1 MLPALIILA
10 CFMVMTMPSPPDNY
24 DSPIAQY
31 SSMYLKKD
39 IGLPSNHVI
48 YS

>member
-1 MLPALIILA
+1 
-10 CFMVMTMPSPPDNY
+10 MVMNTPSPPDNY

-31 SSMYLKKD
+31 SRIYLNKH

-48 YS
+48 YY